1 MTWRIFVSTGLLAL
15 SLSIVGR
22 LTMLPAE
29 GWTDNVVFVLAL
41 AAFLLAMELRY
52 ERRR

>member
-1 MTWRIFVSTGLLAL
+1 MTWRLLVSTGLLAL

-29 GWTDNVVFVLAL
+29 GWADNVVFVLAL
-41 AAFLLAMELRY
+41 AAFLFALDLRY